1 MPSLKEVLIEGFA
14 SPEGKAEY
22 NQSLAEG
29 RTLALSNYISGKYPG
44 LKKAA
49 TYRTVG
55 AGEDWEG
62 LKKLVGISPL
72 SNKEKLLSIIDRYPT
87 DTERESAIRN
97 LDNGRTYGILLKE
110 FYPQLRRTTFRFSF
124 DVRAYTQE
132 ELPEIFATRPE
143 CLSSHEM
150 YQLSEIYLMRGENP
164 LPVFQKAYEQ
174 FPEDVVVTL
183 NYANAL
189 LKYGKKADSAL
200 RVLNDVKNDSRA
212 LFPMAIAYHIK
223 GDWRKA
229 EELLKE
235 AYKQGDDRA
244 RAFYGENAYE

>member
-1 MPSLKEVLIEGFA
+1 M
-14 SPEGKAEY
+14 
-22 NQSLAEG
+22 
-29 RTLALSNYISGKYPG
+29 
-44 LKKAA
+44 
-49 TYRTVG
+49 
-55 AGEDWEG
+55 
-62 LKKLVGISPL
+62 
-72 SNKEKLLSIIDRYPT
+72 
-87 DTERESAIRN
+87 
-97 LDNGRTYGILLKE
+97 DNGRTYGILLKE

-124 DVRAYTQE
+124 DVRVYTQE

-164 LPVFQKAYEQ
+164 LPVFLKAYEQ

-200 RVLNDVKNDSRA
+200 RVLNDVRNDSRA

-235 AYKQGDDRA
+235 AYKQGDDRT
-244 RAFYGENAYE
+244 RAFYGEDAYE

>member
-1 MPSLKEVLIEGFA
+1 M
-14 SPEGKAEY
+14 
-22 NQSLAEG
+22 
-29 RTLALSNYISGKYPG
+29 
-44 LKKAA
+44 
-49 TYRTVG
+49 
-55 AGEDWEG
+55 
-62 LKKLVGISPL
+62 
-72 SNKEKLLSIIDRYPT
+72 LSIIDRYPT

-124 DVRAYTQE
+124 DVRVYTQE

-150 YQLSEIYLMRGENP
+150 YQLSEIYLMRGKSS
-164 LPVFQKAYEQ
+164 PVFLKAYEQ

-200 RVLNDVKNDSRA
+200 RVLNDVRNDSRA

-223 GDWRKA
+223 ETGEKRKN
-229 EELLKE
+229 
-235 AYKQGDDRA
+235 Y
-244 RAFYGENAYE
+244 